1 MKTSRAVHSVMGGN
15 LGRRCHIEFAD
26 VGGGDTLRD
35 RGGSGECSGPGFEF
49 VAGLGTETFRSR
61 GCEEEGRARGIVPEE
76 MSENSVGGAKM
87 VAGDNRG
94 LNLTL
99 DTQSSSRF
107 AAGQF

>member
-1 MKTSRAVHSVMGGN
+1 MLFTVSWVATLAAGAISSLLTSGEGILFVTS
-15 LGRRCHIEFAD
+15 
-26 VGGGDTLRD
+26 
-35 RGGSGECSGPGFEF
+35 GGSGECSGPRFEF